1 VQIQV
6 GTSMSSKISFTS
18 GNNVPVSVPITMPA
32 AGKYSVYIDV
42 YMEGILVETVTDPA
56 QVTIT

>member
-42 YMEGILVETVTDPA
+42 YMEGVLIQTGTDPN
-56 QVTIT
+56 QITVV